1 MRLLVSVA
9 AAAEVA
15 AALEGGA
22 DLIDAKDPR
31 RGPLGPVSI
40 DALRRI
46 HAACA
51 RARPV
56 SAALGDATSEAAIED
71 DARTFC
77 AAGAAFVKIGFADH
91 ACVKRVEL
99 LLAAAVRGARAARNP
114 EPTADAPLLVPAA
127 GDEDPS
133 ATDRRRIGGVIAV
146 AYADAD
152 RTTTIGFA
160 DLIQVA
166 ARAGAAGVL
175 LDTADK
181 RGPGLR
187 ALVAPDALAAW
198 ISRAHGEGLLVAI
211 AGRLTADDLPFVR
224 DAGADIAGV
233 RGAACDDGR
242 TGRVASAKVRALR
255 ALCES
260 DGRDRHDP
268 PEGGHYGSRSPEGR
282 VA

>member
-31 RGPLGPVSI
+31 LGPLGAVSI
-40 DALRRI
+40 DALRQI

-51 RARPV
+51 YARPV
-56 SAALGDATSEAAIED
+56 SAALGDATSETAIEC
-71 DARTFC
+71 DARAFR
-77 AAGAAFVKIGFADH
+77 AAGAAFVKIGFAGH
-91 ACVKRVEL
+91 ARVKRVGS
-99 LLAAAVRGARAARNP
+99 LLAAAVRGARAAGSAR
-114 EPTADAPLLVPAA
+114 PTPDSPH
-127 GDEDPS
+127 ES
-133 ATDRRRIGGVIAV
+133 GVIAV

-152 RTTTIGFA
+152 RTATIAFD
-160 DLIQVA
+160 DLIPLA

-198 ISRAHGEGLLVAI
+198 ISQAHREGLIVAL
-211 AGRLTADDLPFVR
+211 AGKLTAEDLPFVR

-233 RGAACDDGR
+233 RGAVCNHGR
-242 TGRVASAKVRALR
+242 TGRVVIDKVRVLR
-255 ALCES
+255 ALCDSEA
-260 DGRDRHDP
+260 RDEHGP
-268 PEGGHYGSRSPEGR
+268 PRS
-282 VA
+282 

>member
-31 RGPLGPVSI
+31 LGPLGPVSI
-40 DALRRI
+40 DALRQI

-51 RARPV
+51 RTRPV
-56 SAALGDATSEAAIED
+56 SAALGDATNEAAIED

-77 AAGAAFVKIGFADH
+77 AAGAAFVKIGFAGI
-91 ACVKRVEL
+91 ASGVRIKAL
-99 LLAAAVRGARAARNP
+99 LTAAVRGARA
-114 EPTADAPLLVPAA
+114 TATVRSTPDSPH
-127 GDEDPS
+127 ES
-133 ATDRRRIGGVIAV
+133 GVIAV

-152 RTTTIGFA
+152 RTATIAFA
-160 DLIQVA
+160 DLISLA

-198 ISRAHGEGLLVAI
+198 ISRAHADGLLVAI

-224 DAGADIAGV
+224 EAGADIAGV

-242 TGRVASAKVRALR
+242 TGRVVSDKVRALR
-255 ALCES
+255 ALCDS
-260 DGRDRHDP
+260 DGRDRHGP
-268 PEGGHYGSRSPEGR
+268 P
-282 VA
+282 